1 MSDTKEIRTKVK
13 SIKNTQKITRAMQM
27 VAASKMRKAQ
37 DRMQASRPY
46 AEKVKVVISH
56 LAQGKLEYKHPYLV
70 ERESKRIG
78 FIVVS
83 TDRGLCGGLNAN
95 LLKATVQGM
104 RAWHD
109 QKIPIDICSIGKKAE
124 SFFRRMGGNIVSS
137 ISNLGSKPGILQVIG
152 TVKVMLDLYNE
163 GKLDRIYLVYNKF
176 INTMTQKP
184 ILDMVLPIIDTAPT
198 EDEKAK
204 FSWDYLYEP
213 EAKVLLDALLVRYIE
228 SLVYQGIVENVACE
242 QAARM
247 VAMKSASDNAAELI
261 DELQLMYNKAR
272 QAAITRELSEIVAG
286 AAAV

>member
-1 MSDTKEIRTKVK
+1 MSDAKEIRTKIK
-13 SIKNTQKITRAMQM
+13 SIKSTQKITRAMQM

-46 AEKVKVVISH
+46 SEKIRNVISH
-56 LAQGKLEYKHPYLV
+56 LVQGRLEYKHAFMV
-70 ERESKRIG
+70 ERETKRIG

-95 LLKATVQGM
+95 LLKTTVQTM
-104 RAWHD
+104 RNWNM
-109 QKIPIDICSIGKKAE
+109 QSIPIDICSIGKKAE
-124 SFFRRMGGNIVSS
+124 SFFRRMGGNVVSS
-137 ISNLGSKPGILQVIG
+137 LSNLGNKPGLLDVIG
-152 TVKVMLDLYNE
+152 TVKVMLDMYVE
-163 GKLDRIYLVYNKF
+163 EKVDKVYLVYNEF
-176 INTMTQKP
+176 VNTMVQKP
-184 ILDMVLPIIDTAPT
+184 KVELILPVISETPL
-198 EDEKAK
+198 EEGK

-213 EAKVLLDALLVRYIE
+213 DAKELIEALLTRYVE

-261 DELQLMYNKAR
+261 EDLQLIYNKAR